1 MECAFLICLKG
12 CLVPVGS
19 GWEILV
25 MLIHKKRVDIFGI
38 MNIM

>member
-25 MLIHKKRVDIFGI
+25 MLIHKKGLTFSGL
-38 MNIM
+38 